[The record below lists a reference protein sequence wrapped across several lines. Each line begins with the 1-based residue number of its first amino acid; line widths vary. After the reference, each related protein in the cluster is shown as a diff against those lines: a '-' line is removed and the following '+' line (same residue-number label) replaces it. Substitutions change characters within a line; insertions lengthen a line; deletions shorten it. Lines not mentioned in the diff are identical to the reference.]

1 MLFPYKL
8 TQKRFHYTTAFSPIR
23 VTKFRIEQTM
33 FPKNACC
40 MCIFKDDQFRRE
52 LNIIEISVYIKKI
65 SHMTNVPM
73 INKKAISDAE
83 SYNKY

>member
-8 TQKRFHYTTAFSPIR
+8 TQKRYYYTT

-65 SHMTNVPM
+65 SHMTNVH
-73 INKKAISDAE
+73 K
-83 SYNKY
+83 